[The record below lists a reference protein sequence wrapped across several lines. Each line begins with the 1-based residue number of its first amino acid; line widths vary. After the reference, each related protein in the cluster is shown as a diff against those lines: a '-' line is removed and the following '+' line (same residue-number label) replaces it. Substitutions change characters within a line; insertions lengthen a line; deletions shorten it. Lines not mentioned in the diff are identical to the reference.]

1 MALPY
6 NSKLTL
12 YHDIPFDPMYE
23 HSVLFDSPTAQDN
36 YFTGQIIA
44 DNVKFKHLS
53 YLRYQRGVIKVQ
65 SKMSLLTNC
74 NYLKFYN
81 ETTSL
86 TQDYEDVSF
95 YCFITGIEY
104 INENTV
110 AISYEIDHFQT
121 WMFYYRMNPCYVERE
136 HVASDN
142 VGEHRVAEGLD
153 TGEYTVSNVEFL
165 NRWLSN
171 NSANSGYLV
180 VATQKPDG
188 STFQGYVEN
197 TYTGLA
203 VAYARNTYE
212 LDVIINNYL
221 SGPTASIEPIIC
233 ISQFPANFVNEDATG
248 TKGVEVTLQLDQTYG
263 LGGFKNWNPTTE
275 TYETYI
281 PQNNKLYG
289 YPYNFMTLESPEG
302 SSCVLKYEDFWTF
315 DEHKFLLALS
325 TFPTVEMSCT
335 PVGYQW
341 ALSSQGDIRH
351 VMCSKMSPTVG
362 VTSDAF
368 QAWWA
373 QNKYYNPYIA
383 PYVEGLQA
391 WSGTTS
397 NEGGLLGGLKNTV
410 NAIKNGISAMSDFA
424 KNPSYVAGGISD
436 LLGAYENMRSALTS
450 GKTAAEVYANAGG
463 AVLGGLGK
471 KAGTIAEE
479 LMAYESHQ
487 VVPNITASKASGGG
501 VLHLT
506 MADCFKVYYTQIRP
520 EYARIIDGYLS
531 AFGYAVH
538 TFKVPERT
546 SRYYWNYV
554 KTVGCTIMPL
564 SNRNNYLPT
573 EAEKAICDIY
583 DNGITIWHDPTQIK
597 IYWHEDPQHNVVMYN
612 PIVQNGVILNSA
624 PSFARQ
630 EATNE

>member
-23 HSVLFDSPTAQDN
+23 HSVLFDSPTAQTN
-36 YFTGQIIA
+36 YFNNQIIA
-44 DNVKFKHLS
+44 DNVKFKSLS

-153 TGEYTVSNVEFL
+153 TGEYAITDTEFIE
-165 NRWLSN
+165 RWLSN
-171 NSANSGYLV
+171 NASNSAYMV
-180 VATQKPDG
+180 VATERPDG
-188 STFQGYVEN
+188 TQFQAYIDN

-203 VAYARNTYE
+203 VTYCRTTSE
-212 LDVIINNYL
+212 LTTVIQNYL
-221 SGPTASIEPIIC
+221 AGPTQSITPIIT
-233 ISQFPANFVNEDATG
+233 ILQFPSVFLNEDG
-248 TKGVEVTLQLDQTYG
+248 TDVRAIEYTLQQDQTSG
-263 LGGFKNWNPTTE
+263 LGGFRNWNPTTQQE
-275 TYETYI
+275 EVYL

-289 YPYNFMTLESPEG
+289 YPYNYMVLESPEG
-302 SSCVLKYEDFWTF
+302 SSQVLKYEDFKSF
-315 DEHKFLLALS
+315 DTHKFSLAIS
-325 TFPTVEMSCT
+325 TFPMVEMACGPMQYQFGEAVNARNIMCT
-335 PVGYQW
+335 
-341 ALSSQGDIRH
+341 
-351 VMCSKMSPTVG
+351 KMFPTVG

-450 GKTAAEVYANAGG
+450 GKTAAEGYANAGG

-501 VLHLT
+501 VLHKT
-506 MADCFKVYYTQIRP
+506 MADCFKIYYTQIRP

-583 DNGITIWHDPTQIK
+583 DNGITIWHDPAQIK